1 MPRQAKYMGKIGGV
15 REDELES
22 KHCSGNAIGRR
33 LFGIRS
39 DLKRLTM
46 MLQMDEGQGR
56 MKTGNLG
63 TAVNSRRR
71 RGEHMSPPPNPTPPP
86 PPAPEYVPIY
96 PNLDDMD
103 IS

>member
-1 MPRQAKYMGKIGGV
+1 MGTIGGV

-22 KHCSGNAIGRR
+22 KHCAGNAIGRR
-33 LFGIRS
+33 LSGIRS

-46 MLQMDEGQGR
+46 ILQMDEGQGR

>member
-1 MPRQAKYMGKIGGV
+1 MIFQLPQQAKYKGTIGG
-15 REDELES
+15 LS
-22 KHCSGNAIGRR
+22 SGNAIGRR
-33 LFGIRS
+33 LSGIRS

-56 MKTGNLG
+56 MKTGNLD

-86 PPAPEYVPIY
+86 PPAPEYGPIY
-96 PNLDDMD
+96 PNLGDMD
-103 IS
+103 II